1 MVHREY
7 AYRASSLINIYVDR
21 MEFISMGGLPNG
33 ITLDDVMMGISVCR
47 NEKLANIFYRLELIE
62 SYGTGIQK
70 IMNAYSKTGKEP
82 KIALSDHVF
91 KIILPN
97 INHISDSITHQ
108 TVENSQE
115 AEILLLGKEQK
126 TFTRKDVQNRL
137 GVSQTTSGRLLKK
150 SVADGLIIQE
160 GKGRYI
166 HYRLSE

>member
-1 MVHREY
+1 
-7 AYRASSLINIYVDR
+7 
-21 MEFISMGGLPNG
+21 
-33 ITLDDVMMGISVCR
+33 MGISVCR

-70 IMNAYSKTGKEP
+70 IMNAYSETGKEP
-82 KIALSDHVF
+82 KITLSDHVF

-97 INHISDSITHQ
+97 INHISDSITQQ

-150 SVADGLIIQE
+150 SVAEGLIIQE